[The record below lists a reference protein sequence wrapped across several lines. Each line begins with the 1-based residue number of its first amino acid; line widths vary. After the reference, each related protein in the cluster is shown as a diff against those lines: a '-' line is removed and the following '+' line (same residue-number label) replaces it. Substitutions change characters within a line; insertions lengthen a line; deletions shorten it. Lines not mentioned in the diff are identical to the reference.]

1 MVSQILLGAKWL
13 RAAPNTS
20 GARLKWLDPDG
31 IPIASWRAEKFVN
44 LEKVSGAAQV
54 FSQENRGCLSHSCAE
69 PLSPALAARPLQPF
83 RFLVPVGILGLQLFL
98 DRFELGTQRG
108 RA

>member
-31 IPIASWRAEKFVN
+31 IPIASWRAEKICKPGESF
-44 LEKVSGAAQV
+44 
-54 FSQENRGCLSHSCAE
+54 
-69 PLSPALAARPLQPF
+69 
-83 RFLVPVGILGLQLFL
+83 
-98 DRFELGTQRG
+98 RG
-108 RA
+108 RASFFARKSWLLIALLR